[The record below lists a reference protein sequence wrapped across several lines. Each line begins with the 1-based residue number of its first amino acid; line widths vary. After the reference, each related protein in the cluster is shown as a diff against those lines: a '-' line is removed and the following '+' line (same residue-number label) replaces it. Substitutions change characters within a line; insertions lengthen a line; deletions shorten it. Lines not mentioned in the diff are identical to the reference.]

1 VNALAKPGVPLIYMK
16 VGTHAGENL
25 DDIIARKQKEIE
37 DAGIAMW
44 GYGGGTCHPRTMVQ
58 PFAEEFASRNTPIV
72 LVMEAMNSNHFA
84 EPLPATDYSV
94 DGLNWRPVPRGVVVK
109 GSRFALVLKNLRRE
123 EFKLQLA
130 QTEVALGNCK
140 GRVGSRYVR
149 GRVDKACLTVTEAA
163 ELANDIENREAPISL
178 VAELVAP
185 FAVFVRGT

>member
-1 VNALAKPGVPLIYMK
+1 VNAIVKPGVPLIYMK

-58 PFAEEFASRNTPIV
+58 PFAEEFASRNKPIV

-84 EPLPATDYSV
+84 EPLHATEYSV
-94 DGLNWRPVPRGVVVK
+94 DGLLWQPVPRGVVVK
-109 GSRFALVLKNLRRE
+109 GSRFALVLKNLRRD
-123 EFKLQLA
+123 EFNLQLA

-140 GRVGSRYVR
+140 GRAGNRYVQ
-149 GRVDKACLTVTEAA
+149 GRVDKACLTVTEAP

-178 VAELVAP
+178 VAELAAP
-185 FAVFVRGT
+185 FAVFVRGA